1 MYVYSVQ
8 NLWNAQWESPFS
20 LHSFTEALNRLAIM
34 TNYLAHSVKSSYY
47 IYFLRR
53 FKLKI
58 EYNMNLFSIRPLAYS
73 VVYTQSYIHICWN
86 KNNESCDQE
95 RSTRCLKGI
104 QPQQWKWIFC
114 NEFILKIKSCD
125 NRLMNIHDLMN
136 KKVAA
141 ILPYAKVPH

>member
-8 NLWNAQWESPFS
+8 NLWNARWESPFS
-20 LHSFTEALNRLAIM
+20 LHSFTEALNRLAII

-58 EYNMNLFSIRPLAYS
+58 EYNMNLFSIRPLAYF

-86 KNNESCDQE
+86 KNNESRDQE
-95 RSTRCLKGI
+95 RNLRWLKWT
-104 QPQQWKWIFC
+104 QAQQYGF
-114 NEFILKIKSCD
+114 FFVMHLF
-125 NRLMNIHDLMN
+125 
-136 KKVAA
+136 KKNL
-141 ILPYAKVPH
+141 ITWQSSREYSWPHE